1 MMRTWMRSLRW
12 RLLSVTLVAVS
23 LSLLGAGFLLSN
35 LFRTHVTV
43 QFEGQLKRR
52 LDQLTAV
59 LEPDTAERPRLKAAM
74 GDPRWDAPYSGLYW
88 QIEALEGAH
97 VATGRVVL
105 RSRSLWDDA
114 LGLPQEPLP
123 AGELRRHLIAGPN
136 GQALLAFERRV
147 WFVPPEAEQA
157 QRVPGQGWRLVVAG
171 DRAELEAAVAGFAQ
185 QLALFLA
192 VLGVALLAVV
202 WAQVTLGLRPLRKLQ
217 TAVQAVRQGQVPRL
231 SGDFPAEIDPLV
243 QDFNQVLDQNQQVVK
258 RARQMAGNLAHAI
271 KTPLAVINSL
281 AAQQEP
287 IQEQVRTIRHQVDW
301 HLGRARAAGAGV
313 AGLRTEVAPV
323 LSGLARVMRR
333 VHAQR
338 PGGRS
343 ALTVEVAPMVDALQ
357 FAGESQDLQEMA
369 GNLLDNACK
378 WAHSRVLLSAR
389 LEQGCLHIVVEDDGP
404 GLSETERDQV
414 FGRGVRADERVP
426 GTGLGLDITRELAGL
441 YHGEVKL
448 GVARLGGL
456 QAELLLPAPAA

>member
-1 MMRTWMRSLRW
+1 MRTWMRSLRW
-12 RLLSVTLVAVS
+12 RLLCVTLVAVS
-23 LSLLGAGFLLSN
+23 LGLLVAGLLLSN
-35 LFRTHVTV
+35 LFRTHVTA

-52 LDQLTAV
+52 LDQLAAV

-97 VATGRVVL
+97 AATGRVVL

-114 LGLPQEPLP
+114 LSLPQEPLP
-123 AGELRRHLIAGPN
+123 AGELRRHLITGPS
-136 GQALLAFERRV
+136 GQALMAFERRV
-147 WFVPPEAEQA
+147 WFVPPEADPA
-157 QRVPGQGWRLVVAG
+157 QHRPGQGWRLVVAG

-185 QLALFLA
+185 QLGLFLA
-192 VLGVALLAVV
+192 VLGAALLAVV

-217 TAVQAVRQGQVPRL
+217 TAVQAVRQGQVQRL

-243 QDFNQVLDQNQQVVK
+243 QDFNQVLDQNEQVVR

-271 KTPLAVINSL
+271 KTPLAVISSL
-281 AAQQEP
+281 AAQQEQV
-287 IQEQVRTIRHQVDW
+287 QEQVATIRHQVDW

-313 AGLRTEVAPV
+313 AGLRTEVGPV
-323 LSGLARVMRR
+323 LQGLARVMRR

-338 PGGRS
+338 PDQP
-343 ALTVEVAPMVDALQ
+343 ALNVELSPVAEGLL
-357 FAGESQDLQEMA
+357 FAGESQDLQEMV

-389 LEQGCLHIVVEDDGP
+389 IEQGRLLIVVEDDGP
-404 GLSETERDQV
+404 GLSEAERGQV

-426 GTGLGLDITRELAGL
+426 GTGLGLDITRELAAL
-441 YHGEVKL
+441 YHGEVQL

-456 QAELLLPAPAA
+456 KAELLLPTPAA

>member
-1 MMRTWMRSLRW
+1 MMRTRMRSLRW

-97 VATGRVVL
+97 AATGRVVL

-114 LGLPQEPLP
+114 LSLPQEPLP

-136 GQALLAFERRV
+136 GQALMAFERRV
-147 WFVPPEAEQA
+147 WFVPPEAERA
-157 QRVPGQGWRLVVAG
+157 PHRPGLGWRLVVAG

-185 QLALFLA
+185 QLGLFLA
-192 VLGVALLAVV
+192 VLGAALLAVV

-217 TAVQAVRQGQVPRL
+217 TAVQAVRQGQVQRL

-243 QDFNQVLDQNQQVVK
+243 QDFNQVLDQNDQGVK

-271 KTPLAVINSL
+271 KTPLAVISSL
-281 AAQQEP
+281 AGQ
-287 IQEQVRTIRHQVDW
+287 QEQVQEQIGTIRHQVDW

-313 AGLRTEVAPV
+313 AGLRTEVGPV
-323 LSGLARVMRR
+323 LQGLARVMRR

-338 PGGRS
+338 S
-343 ALTVEVAPMVDALQ
+343 AALTVEVPPMADALQ
-357 FAGESQDLQEMA
+357 FAGESQDLQEMV

-389 LEQGCLHIVVEDDGP
+389 LEQGRLHIVVEDDGP
-404 GLSETERDQV
+404 GLAAAEREQV
-414 FGRGVRADERVP
+414 FERGVRADERVP
-426 GTGLGLDITRELAGL
+426 GTGLGLDITRELAAL
-441 YHGEVKL
+441 YHGEVSL
-448 GVARLGGL
+448 GVASLGGL
-456 QAELLLPAPAA
+456 RAELLLPAPSA

>member
-1 MMRTWMRSLRW
+1 MSRRRQSIDTPLQPFEPAIDIVRQDLGSLGHAGSDLDEFQWAAFQRQRTAK
-12 RLLSVTLVAVS
+12 RLL
-23 LSLLGAGFLLSN
+23 
-35 LFRTHVTV
+35 
-43 QFEGQLKRR
+43 
-52 LDQLTAV
+52 
-59 LEPDTAERPRLKAAM
+59 
-74 GDPRWDAPYSGLYW
+74 
-88 QIEALEGAH
+88 
-97 VATGRVVL
+97 
-105 RSRSLWDDA
+105 
-114 LGLPQEPLP
+114 
-123 AGELRRHLIAGPN
+123 
-136 GQALLAFERRV
+136 
-147 WFVPPEAEQA
+147 
-157 QRVPGQGWRLVVAG
+157 
-171 DRAELEAAVAGFAQ
+171 
-185 QLALFLA
+185 
-192 VLGVALLAVV
+192 
-202 WAQVTLGLRPLRKLQ
+202 
-217 TAVQAVRQGQVPRL
+217 
-231 SGDFPAEIDPLV
+231 
-243 QDFNQVLDQNQQVVK
+243 
-258 RARQMAGNLAHAI
+258 AI
-271 KTPLAVINSL
+271 GG
-281 AAQQEP
+281 
-287 IQEQVRTIRHQVDW
+287 

-343 ALTVEVAPMVDALQ
+343 ALNVEVAPMADALQ
-357 FAGESQDLQEMA
+357 FAGESQDLQEMV

-389 LEQGCLHIVVEDDGP
+389 LEQGRLHIVVEDDGP